1 MEQSEQ
7 LQSEREDSTVTIF
20 RLREELGEEIQA
32 LVDKETELEKLQEE
46 ISAIKF
52 NIRLKESVLESNE
65 TAHEEKFNESI

>member
-20 RLREELGEEIQA
+20 RLREELGEEIQT

-46 ISAIKF
+46 ISAIKV
-52 NIRLKESVLESNE
+52 NIRLKEGILESNE